1 MPDRLSNEQLAD
13 AFLEHLRV
21 ERNLS
26 PRTIAAYASDI
37 GEFCEWAAR
46 DGVHLLDADHRR
58 LRRYLAELDRA
69 QYSRRTIARRL
80 AALRSL
86 YRYLVRREFLTS
98 SPAAVLATPKAPK
111 RLPDVI
117 SESFVDQLLAL
128 PDVDRPSGLRDVAIL
143 ELLYASGIRV
153 SELTGLDTGDADLA
167 SATIRVMG
175 KGARERIVPIHPL
188 AVKRLRE
195 YLSGG
200 RPALD
205 RGGSGGALFLNR
217 SGTRLSSGG
226 VRRMLDRYLARME
239 SSASL
244 TPHGLRHSF
253 ATHLLE
259 GGADLRTVQELLGH
273 VALSTT
279 QIYTHVST
287 RHLRE
292 VHKGAHPRA

>member
-1 MPDRLSNEQLAD
+1 MADRPRNEQLVD
-13 AFLEHLRV
+13 AYLDHLRV

-26 PRTIAAYASDI
+26 PRTVTAYASDL
-37 GEFCEWAAR
+37 GGLCDWAAR
-46 DGVHLLDADHRR
+46 EQVDLLQADHRI

-69 QYSRRTIARRL
+69 QYSKRTIARRL
-80 AALRSL
+80 AAMRGL
-86 YRYLVRREFLTS
+86 YRHLVRREMLS
-98 SPAAVLATPKAPK
+98 ASPAAILSTPKATK
-111 RLPDVI
+111 RLPSVVAEPLIDR
-117 SESFVDQLLAL
+117 LLAL
-128 PDVDRPSGLRDVAIL
+128 PDRSSPSGLRDAAIL

-153 SELTGLDTGDADLA
+153 SELTGLSLGDVDLA
-167 SATIRVMG
+167 SATVRVMG
-175 KGARERIVPIHPL
+175 KGARERIVPIHTL
-188 AVKRLRE
+188 ACERVRT
-195 YLSGG
+195 YLESG

-205 RGGSGGALFLNR
+205 RGSSEDALFLNR
-217 SGTRLSSGG
+217 LGTRLTSGG
-226 VRRMLDRYLARME
+226 VRRMLDRHLAGLEQSTRM
-239 SSASL
+239 
-244 TPHGLRHSF
+244 TPHDLRHSF

>member
-1 MPDRLSNEQLAD
+1 MSARQSNEQLAD
-13 AFLEHLRV
+13 LFLEHLRV

-37 GEFCEWAAR
+37 GGLCEWAAR
-46 DGVHLLDADHRR
+46 VQVHLLDADHRT

-69 QYSRRTIARRL
+69 QYSKRTIARRL
-80 AALRSL
+80 AAIRAL
-86 YRYLVRREFLTS
+86 YRFLVRRELLGS
-98 SPAAVLATPKAPK
+98 SPAAVLATPKAPR
-111 RLPDVI
+111 RLPDVA
-117 SESFVDQLLAL
+117 SESVIDQLLAL
-128 PDVDRPSGLRDVAIL
+128 PDRSTASGVRDLAIL
-143 ELLYASGIRV
+143 ELLYASGVRV
-153 SELTGLDTGDADLA
+153 SELTGLNLGDVDLA
-167 SATIRVMG
+167 SATVLVMG
-175 KGARERIVPIHPL
+175 KGARERIIPVHPL
-188 AVKRLRE
+188 AIRRLRE
-195 YLSGG
+195 YLSSG

-205 RGGSGGALFLNR
+205 KGVGESAFFLNR
-217 SGTRLSSGG
+217 LGTRLSSGG
-226 VRRMLDRYLARME
+226 VRRLLDRYLHLIE
-239 SSASL
+239 QSVHI
-244 TPHGLRHSF
+244 TPHDLRHSF